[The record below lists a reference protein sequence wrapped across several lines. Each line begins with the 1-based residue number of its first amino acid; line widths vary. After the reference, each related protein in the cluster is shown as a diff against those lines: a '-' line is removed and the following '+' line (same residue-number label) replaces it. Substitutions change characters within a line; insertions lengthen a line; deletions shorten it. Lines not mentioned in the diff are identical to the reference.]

1 MLGPRRALTIGTV
14 KQVARECHLKF
25 FAGQPM
31 LWTSTRMARILVID
45 DDADIRA
52 LLEQTLTP
60 AGHEVILA
68 ADGKEGVEKYRE
80 KPSDVVITDLYMP
93 NQEGLETIAEL
104 HRRFPDAAI
113 IAMSGRTAGIPL
125 LPVAERLGAVAVL
138 EKPFSP
144 SQLLS
149 AVEKAL

>member
-1 MLGPRRALTIGTV
+1 
-14 KQVARECHLKF
+14 
-25 FAGQPM
+25 
-31 LWTSTRMARILVID
+31 
-45 DDADIRA
+45 
-52 LLEQTLTP
+52 
-60 AGHEVILA
+60 
-68 ADGKEGVEKYRE
+68 
-80 KPSDVVITDLYMP
+80 MP